1 MHPKEQTLFQAFL
14 DEEIQ
19 QQLAELAR
27 LDQRSRSG
35 EVRWLIAQ
43 EYSRR
48 TGNPPTPGLAPHPE
62 TVGSR

>member
-1 MHPKEQTLFQAFL
+1 MNRKDHPLFQAFL
-14 DEEIQ
+14 DKEIQ
-19 QQLAELAR
+19 QQLLELAR

-48 TGNPPTPGLAPHPE
+48 TGNPPTPGKAPHPE
-62 TVGSR
+62 MEPQR